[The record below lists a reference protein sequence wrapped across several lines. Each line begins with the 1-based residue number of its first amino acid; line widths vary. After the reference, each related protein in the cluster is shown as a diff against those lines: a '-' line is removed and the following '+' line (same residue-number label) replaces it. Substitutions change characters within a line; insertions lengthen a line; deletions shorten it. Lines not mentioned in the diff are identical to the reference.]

1 MKHKDAQAF
10 VRKYNTELAI
20 RGYSKMKKADLFSL
34 IDAKLKHNRIELQ
47 QEWKAL
53 KAGPERPMAVKQGP
67 RAGGPMPP
75 KKKQMGVKTPK
86 QRPMAVKQGPRAG
99 SAGMAKRT
107 GGAPGGRRFVYPKS
121 GNKPKGMTITQWR
134 TDPKNK
140 SRTREVYS
148 GASGVNP
155 GRVGGDGKTSTKTK
169 SRTTKKAVPR
179 AFSRKSQ
186 NAADDAWHAR
196 NKDTSG
202 QAQVNRLNA
211 VTDRLT
217 RREAIQRDKERTR
230 RIRGRKVHYI

>member
-20 RGYSKMKKADLFSL
+20 KGYSKMKKADLFSL
-34 IDAKLKHNRIELQ
+34 IDSKLKHNRIELQ
-47 QEWKAL
+47 QEWKSL

-67 RAGGPMPP
+67 RA
-75 KKKQMGVKTPK
+75 KKRVNMGVKTPK
-86 QRPMAVKQGPRAG
+86 RPVDAKKPAVSVA
-99 SAGMAKRT
+99 AK
-107 GGAPGGRRFVYPKS
+107 
-121 GNKPKGMTITQWR
+121 KPAV
-134 TDPKNK
+134 
-140 SRTREVYS
+140 SF
-148 GASGVNP
+148 AA
-155 GRVGGDGKTSTKTK
+155 
-169 SRTTKKAVPR
+169 KKPVPR